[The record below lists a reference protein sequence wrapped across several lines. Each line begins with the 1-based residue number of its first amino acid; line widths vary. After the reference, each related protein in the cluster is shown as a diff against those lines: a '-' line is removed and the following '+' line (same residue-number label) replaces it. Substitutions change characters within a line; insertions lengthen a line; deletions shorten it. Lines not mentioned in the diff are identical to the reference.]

1 MKQRACIYCGITE
14 NLSDSDIIPDALTN
28 AKVINKNVC
37 RIEHNNKFSDLFESD
52 VIKRLAFITNELD
65 VKSSKGK
72 TFPKYDTKIVVEGK
86 EYSTTIS
93 SNVELFSD
101 KRILT
106 SDDGTSKLGSLEQIK
121 KIKAATPESISEID
135 INNTVFEEKIP
146 LNLDVFFSDSMYRL
160 VSKIAYEWYC
170 LCNNVSG
177 KLDAFNNII
186 DYICLGQGNNPVSLV
201 SNCELYK
208 LLEDIADFG
217 SHVLITYIGIDGS
230 VNAIISLFG
239 IAIYNVRL
247 LDKAVDQCKMNVNF
261 LKLTLDSKRSSF
273 GFNGINELNDNLST
287 SFAGK
292 KVGGFT
298 VMLPKNPQDTSLQYQ
313 LMYLSCYGRF
323 QKELKLVDSYD
334 KDLIDLIIEKIHKV
348 INTSTLTLKS
358 LRRFVKDY
366 EKLLSVSS
374 KLNFQTISNNI
385 LIYFYLLYII
395 GNPLNGII
403 SFSDLNT
410 FIKARE
416 DSDKVAV
423 NIDRINQIKAE
434 MESDSKYY
442 EYIKNGAS
450 ALQNWQ

>member
-1 MKQRACIYCGITE
+1 MEQKSCIYCGTTD
-14 NLSDSDIIPDALTN
+14 NLSASDIIPDALTN
-28 AKVINKNVC
+28 AKVLNHCVC
-37 RIEHNNKFSDLFESD
+37 QIEHNNKFSDLFESD
-52 VIKRLAFITNELD
+52 VIKKLAFITNELD

-72 TFPKYDTKIVVEGK
+72 TFPKYDAKIIVDGK
-86 EYSTTIS
+86 EYSTSIS
-93 SNVELFSD
+93 SNAELFRDNKIISS
-101 KRILT
+101 I
-106 SDDGTSKLGSLEQIK
+106 DGTSKIGSIEQIK

-135 INNTVFEEKIP
+135 LNNTVFEEKIP
-146 LNLDVFFSDSMYRL
+146 LNLDVFFSDSIYRL

-186 DYICLGQGNNPVSLV
+186 DYICLGQGDNPVSLV

-217 SHVLITYIGIDGS
+217 SHVLITYTGTGGS
-230 VNAIISLFG
+230 INAIISLFG

-247 LDKAVDQCKMNVNF
+247 LDKAIDQCKMNVNF

-273 GFNGINELNDNLST
+273 GFNDINKLNDNLST
-287 SFAGK
+287 SFVGQN
-292 KVGGFT
+292 VGGFT
-298 VMLPKNPQDTSLQYQ
+298 AMLPKNPQDTSLQYQ

-323 QKELKLVDSYD
+323 QKELKLVDSYN
-334 KDLIDLIIEKIHKV
+334 KEIIDLVIGKIHKV

-366 EKLLSVSS
+366 EKLLSASS
-374 KLNFQTISNNI
+374 KLNFQTISNNT
-385 LIYFYLLYII
+385 LINFYFLYII

-416 DSDKVAV
+416 DSDKVVV
-423 NIDRINQIKAE
+423 NSDRINQIKTE
-434 MESDSKYY
+434 MESDSNYF
-442 EYIKNGAS
+442 EYIKNGTS
-450 ALQNWQ
+450 TVQNWQ

>member
-72 TFPKYDTKIVVEGK
+72 SFPKYDAKIVVEGK

-121 KIKAATPESISEID
+121 KIKAATPESITEID
-135 INNTVFEEKIP
+135 INNTVFEEKIT

-298 VMLPKNPQDTSLQYQ
+298 AMLPKNPQDTSLQYQ

-323 QKELKLVDSYD
+323 QKELKLIDSYD
-334 KDLIDLIIEKIHKV
+334 KDLIDLIIGKIYKV

-366 EKLLSVSS
+366 EKSLSVSS
-374 KLNFQTISNNI
+374 QLNFQTISNST
-385 LIYFYLLYII
+385 LIYFYFLYII
-395 GNPLNGII
+395 GNPLNEIK
-403 SFSDLNT
+403 SFSDLNM

-416 DSDKVAV
+416 ASDKVAV
-423 NIDRINQIKAE
+423 NSDRINQIKTE

-450 ALQNWQ
+450 AVQNWQ

>member
-72 TFPKYDTKIVVEGK
+72 SFPKYDAKIVVEGK

-121 KIKAATPESISEID
+121 KIKAATPESITEID
-135 INNTVFEEKIP
+135 INNTVFEEKIT

-298 VMLPKNPQDTSLQYQ
+298 AMLPKNPQDTSLQYQ

-334 KDLIDLIIEKIHKV
+334 KDLIDLIIEK
-348 INTSTLTLKS
+348 N
-358 LRRFVKDY
+358 
-366 EKLLSVSS
+366 
-374 KLNFQTISNNI
+374 
-385 LIYFYLLYII
+385 
-395 GNPLNGII
+395 
-403 SFSDLNT
+403 
-410 FIKARE
+410 
-416 DSDKVAV
+416 
-423 NIDRINQIKAE
+423 
-434 MESDSKYY
+434 
-442 EYIKNGAS
+442 
-450 ALQNWQ
+450 